1 MYGKGHNARTNTT
14 TIAENMEAFLGL
26 FDFLQIIP
34 HESTW
39 HQFPLQEFHN
49 F

>member
-1 MYGKGHNARTNTT
+1 MYVKGHIANTNTT
-14 TIAENMEAFLGL
+14 IIAENIEAFLGL
-26 FDFLQIIP
+26 SDFLQIIP